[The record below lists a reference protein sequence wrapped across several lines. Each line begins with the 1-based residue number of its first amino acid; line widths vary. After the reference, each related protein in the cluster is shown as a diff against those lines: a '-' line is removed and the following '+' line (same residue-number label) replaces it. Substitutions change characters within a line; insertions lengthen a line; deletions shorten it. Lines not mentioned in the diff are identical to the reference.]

1 MVLVLSVGVVAV
13 STGALFSRAAYDA
26 AGRGTL
32 GGGMLLALVR
42 LSLSC
47 ALTAPAWLRRW
58 PPADATTA
66 SRDIALSPIAGDG
79 NDRSNTDAQDGQGL
93 PPGTGPRTVLAGLL
107 LGIHFATWLP
117 SLAFT
122 SVAASVTIVT
132 TGPVW
137 IVLLLWGRGERPTV
151 RTLAGIG
158 VAVAGGA
165 LVAFGDVDGLGQS
178 SNPALGNALALVAAI
193 TYAAHLLLGREV
205 QHRGLGLW
213 RWTAVVTGVGA
224 VAVLPVVA
232 LTAPGDGPYPA
243 GFWLGAVA
251 LALVPQMVGHSSF
264 TWSVRWLSPTLVSV
278 VILLEPVASTLG
290 AVLLFDEVPGP
301 LVGVGGLVLV
311 AGVAL
316 TTVAEQGRVPTPAED
331 PVAPT

>member
-1 MVLVLSVGVVAV
+1 VLACGVVAV

-26 AGRGTL
+26 AGAGTL

-42 LSLSC
+42 LSLAC
-47 ALTAPAWLRRW
+47 ALTAPAWLRPTRAG
-58 PPADATTA
+58 PL
-66 SRDIALSPIAGDG
+66 ALPV
-79 NDRSNTDAQDGQGL
+79 
-93 PPGTGPRTVLAGLL
+93 GTGGRTVAAGLL
-107 LGIHFATWLP
+107 LGVHFATWLP

-137 IVLLLWGRGERPTV
+137 IVLLLWLRGERPSA

-158 VAVAGGA
+158 IAIGGGA
-165 LVAFGDVDGLGQS
+165 LVAFGDVGGLDQG
-178 SNPALGNALALVAAI
+178 SNPPLGNALALVAAI
-193 TYAAHLLLGREV
+193 TFAAHLLLGRDV
-205 QHRGLGLW
+205 QNRGLGLW

-224 VAVLPVVA
+224 LAVLPVAA
-232 LTAPGDGPYPA
+232 LASPGDGPYPA

-264 TWSVRWLSPTLVSV
+264 TWAVRWMSPTLVSV
-278 VILLEPVASTLG
+278 VILLEPVVSTLG
-290 AVLLFDEVPGP
+290 AVVLFDEVPGA
-301 LVGVGGLVLV
+301 LVAVGGLVLV
-311 AGVAL
+311 AGVAV
-316 TTVAEQGRVPTPAED
+316 TTVAEQGRAPTPAED

>member
-1 MVLVLSVGVVAV
+1 MLACGVAAV

-26 AGRGTL
+26 AGSGTL

-42 LSLSC
+42 LSLAC
-47 ALTAPAWLRRW
+47 ALTAPAWLRHR
-58 PPADATTA
+58 PGRPATPPTGPDRPSEPPSESLPSEPADV
-66 SRDIALSPIAGDG
+66 DPGPG
-79 NDRSNTDAQDGQGL
+79 PL
-93 PPGTGPRTVLAGLL
+93 PAGTGRRTALAGLL
-107 LGIHFATWLP
+107 LGVHFATWLP

-137 IVLLLWGRGERPTV
+137 IVLLLWLRGERPRA
-151 RTLAGIG
+151 RTAVGIG
-158 VAVAGGA
+158 VALLGGA
-165 LVAFGDVDGLGQS
+165 LVAFGDVGGLDQG
-178 SNPALGNALALVAAI
+178 SNPPLGNALALVAAI
-193 TYAAHLLLGREV
+193 TYAGHLLLGREV

-213 RWTAVVTGVGA
+213 RWTAVVTGIGA
-224 VAVLPVVA
+224 VAVLPLAV

-264 TWSVRWLSPTLVSV
+264 TWAVRWMSPTLVSV
-278 VILLEPVASTLG
+278 VILLEPLASTTG
-290 AVLLFDEVPGP
+290 AVVLFDEVPGG
-301 LVGVGGLVLV
+301 LVVVGGLVLV

-316 TTVAEQGRVPTPAED
+316 TTLAEQDRAPTMAED